1 MSGEKKVEAE
11 LVPEGLT
18 PEDMQ
23 IPERPAPVEGHVA
36 KFASEFTAAMLAK
49 GNESAEAE
57 APAEPE
63 APGEGA
69 EEVPAKP
76 APAKTPE
83 DTRAEEEAA
92 EAERWDKERQ
102 RKDQEAANERKEL
115 TKSVADLSAKLDQAL
130 QSKPAET
137 KPAKPAAEAVDVDA
151 LLAEAEGLDPDVAGG
166 AEFSAVI
173 KKMAKGLKL
182 LATKPVDAESQQELK
197 TLRDGLK
204 AVTDRLAQ
212 QDQADAQAKT
222 KADSDHSLEALDKQY
237 GAQFRKEASDRA
249 QEMLAAEGYTT
260 TVPITVWK
268 AFHRAAYAEVA
279 FKAAPGRKPVQRPM
293 RLPSVAG
300 GRVVPSG
307 TKIKPGSLDDVM
319 AQLNKREAQ

>member
-49 GNESAEAE
+49 GHESAEAE

-63 APGEGA
+63 ATGEVV
-69 EEVPAKP
+69 EEAAKP
-76 APAKTPE
+76 EPAKTPE
-83 DTRAEEEAA
+83 ATQAEEEAA

-137 KPAKPAAEAVDVDA
+137 KPAKPATPENLSIMKPEIGLPTTPETAMAETKRAVRV
-151 LLAEAEGLDPDVAGG
+151 ER
-166 AEFSAVI
+166 S
-173 KKMAKGLKL
+173 
-182 LATKPVDAESQQELK
+182 
-197 TLRDGLK
+197 R
-204 AVTDRLAQ
+204 
-212 QDQADAQAKT
+212 
-222 KADSDHSLEALDKQY
+222 
-237 GAQFRKEASDRA
+237 
-249 QEMLAAEGYTT
+249 EGY
-260 TVPITVWK
+260 
-268 AFHRAAYAEVA
+268 
-279 FKAAPGRKPVQRPM
+279 Q
-293 RLPSVAG
+293 SV
-300 GRVVPSG
+300 
-307 TKIKPGSLDDVM
+307 K
-319 AQLNKREAQ
+319 